1 MEIEFQLLSIE
12 TCSKCPYS
20 SIAKSIEAFFLARN
34 SPNNHVTKPFFFY
47 FFGFFVATLAIE
59 NAAVIVLGC
68 WTLTSHWISN
78 QSP

>member
-34 SPNNHVTKPFFFY
+34 SPNNYVTKPFFY